1 MAGYDDR
8 GYDRRYDR
16 GYYHDDREYYHDDR
30 AYYRDDRGYYRDA
43 RRTNEKDTR
52 QRLMEANRR
61 MEDASLQCVKI
72 LHETHSMAN
81 DTSEELESQGE
92 TLDRTEQRLDEMEVD
107 LEASKRSMREVKSV
121 FGSIV
126 NSFSKPK
133 FSKDPSKSKSRSSPK
148 KTPRGGQ
155 KDRGMV
161 QTQKQS
167 TGNEIVDR
175 NLDEVELCLK
185 QLEGQAYLISH
196 QLDESNDQIDRI
208 KTKVDKN
215 DIRMKG
221 VIRDAKRE
229 LS

>member
-1 MAGYDDR
+1 MARYDDR
-8 GYDRRYDR
+8 GYYRNDRRHDR
-16 GYYHDDREYYHDDR
+16 GYYHDDREYY
-30 AYYRDDRGYYRDA
+30 RDDRGYYRDP
-43 RRTNEKDTR
+43 RRTNEEHTR
-52 QRLMEANRR
+52 QRLMEAHRR
-61 MEDASLQCVKI
+61 MEDASLQCVKV
-72 LHETHSMAN
+72 LHETQSMAN
-81 DTSEELESQGE
+81 DTSEELESQAE
-92 TLDRTEQRLDEMEVD
+92 ALDRTEQRLDEMEVD

-133 FSKDPSKSKSRSSPK
+133 FSKDPPPSKSNPRSTPK
-148 KTPRGGQ
+148 KTSRGGQ

-196 QLDESNDQIDRI
+196 QLDESNDQIDRV

-215 DIRMKG
+215 HIRMKG
-221 VIRDAKRE
+221 VIRDARRE